1 MFWADQLA
9 NQAVVRVEKDFAEGK
24 INEKCAV
31 IRCGQTPS
39 GGKHIGNLND
49 VIRAYFVYK
58 SIKEKIENKE
68 WNGKVKFIHTS
79 DDRDPLK
86 DIPIKIMDLNGKWH
100 ESKDLGL
107 EKFLGMPLCRV
118 PDPFGCCPSWSEHFT
133 KVWVEGIK
141 MLGIE
146 DIEIYYNNDLYKQG
160 KFDPYIKT
168 IFENRE
174 KVSEIVKKFQETKH
188 ENYIPFDAICP
199 DCGRLANI
207 DGFHITSLTD
217 FQRVE
222 NDLNSNTVKFKCGGK
237 EIKKKKTEG
246 CGYEGEVKISEGKL
260 QWRSEWPAQWGIF
273 NTTFEPFG
281 KDHFEGS
288 WKSGQV
294 IAREIYNIEPPI
306 PFVYE
311 FFLVNGEKMSAS
323 KGNVYVTQD
332 VLKILEPEVL
342 LYFYTKK
349 PEKQRDLTLGEIFR
363 LVDEFDNVE
372 KIYYG
377 AEEGRTEHET
387 EDAKRMYEMCINKKF
402 SAIPKRLPY
411 VFASTLSQIYG
422 EKAIEKVQ
430 EMNKKA
436 GQILYD
442 DDLAKIRLE
451 KAGNWANLYIPNSE
465 RIKIIAHEE
474 AQKIYLRL
482 DNKTKELLN
491 KFVEMCEENLSGKEI
506 TLKIGESIKASGDK
520 ELFIKFYK
528 ACYMLLF
535 GKEKGPK
542 LAGFIDTLD
551 KDFIIK
557 RFKAE

>member
-9 NQAVVRVEKDFAEGK
+9 NQTIERTEKEFAEGK
-24 INEKCAV
+24 IKEKIAV

-58 SIKEKIENKE
+58 SVKEKIENKE
-68 WNGKVKFIHTS
+68 WDGKVRFIHTS

-86 DIPIKIMDLNGKWH
+86 DIPIKIMDLDGKWH
-100 ESKDLGL
+100 ETKDLEL

-118 PDPFGCCPSWSEHFT
+118 PDPFGCCRSWSEHFT

-141 MLGIE
+141 DLGIE
-146 DIEIYYNNDLYKQG
+146 DVEIYYNDDLYKLG
-160 KFDPYIKT
+160 KFKPFIEK
-168 IFENRE
+168 IFEKRE
-174 KVSEIVKKFQETKH
+174 KVSEIIAKFQATKH

-199 DCGRLANI
+199 NCGRLANI
-207 DGFHITSLTD
+207 ESF
-217 FQRVE
+217 
-222 NDLNSNTVKFKCGGK
+222 DLEKGTVKFKCGGK

-246 CGYEGEVKISEGKL
+246 CGYEGELSITEGKL
-260 QWRSEWPAQWGIF
+260 QWRFEWPAQWGIF
-273 NTTFEPFG
+273 NTTYEPFG

-323 KGNVYVTQD
+323 KGNVYVTQEI
-332 VLKILEPEVL
+332 LKILEPEIF

-349 PEKQRDLTLGEIFR
+349 PEKQRDLNLSEIFR
-363 LVDEFDNVE
+363 LVDEFDAVE

-377 AEEGRTEHET
+377 IEQGRNEHET
-387 EDAKRMYEMCINKKF
+387 EDAKRMYEISSHINKKF
-402 SAIPKRLPY
+402 LSPPKRMPY
-411 VFASTLSQIYG
+411 VFASTLAQIYG
-422 EKAIEKVQ
+422 VQAIEKVR
-430 EMNKKA
+430 EMNKKNKKEE
-436 GQILYD
+436 QYTENDMEL
-442 DDLAKIRLE
+442 LKTRLE
-451 KAGNWANLYIPNSE
+451 KAGNWANLYIPE
-465 RIKIIAHEE
+465 KDRIRLIDDEE
-474 AQKIYLRL
+474 ARKIK
-482 DNKTKELLN
+482 DNFDDKIKELLN
-491 KFVEMCEENLSGKEI
+491 KFAEMIDEGLSGKESELRMRELI
-506 TLKIGESIKASGDK
+506 RGAGEK
-520 ELFIKFYK
+520 ELSVKFYN

-551 KDFIIK
+551 KEFIVK
-557 RFKAE
+557 RLKSE

>member
-9 NQAVVRVEKDFAEGK
+9 NQTVVRVEKEFAEGK
-24 INEKCAV
+24 NKEKILT

-58 SIKEKIENKE
+58 SVKEKIANKE
-68 WNGKVKFIHTS
+68 WNGNVKFIHTS

-86 DIPIKIMDLNGKWH
+86 DIPTRIMDLDSRWH
-100 ESKDLGL
+100 ETKNLDL

-141 MLGIE
+141 AIGIE
-146 DIEIYYNNDLYKQG
+146 DMEIYYNDNLYKQG
-160 KFDPYIKT
+160 KFEPYIKT

-174 KVSEIVKKFQETKH
+174 KVGEIVTKFQQTKH

-199 DCGRLANI
+199 NCGRLANI
-207 DGFHITSLTD
+207 DGF
-217 FQRVE
+217 
-222 NDLNSNTVKFKCGGK
+222 DLNNRTVKFKCGGK

-246 CGYEGEVKISEGKL
+246 CGYEGEAGIAEGKL
-260 QWRSEWPAQWGIF
+260 QWRYEWPAQWGIF
-273 NTTFEPFG
+273 NTTYEPFG

-332 VLKILEPEVL
+332 ILKILEPEVL

-349 PEKQRDLTLGEIFR
+349 PEKQRDLSLAEIFR
-363 LVDEFDNVE
+363 LVDEFDTVE

-377 AEEGRTEHET
+377 VEEGRTEHET
-387 EDAKRMYEMCINKKF
+387 EDAKRMYDISTNKKF
-402 SAIPKRLPY
+402 SVPPKRLPY
-411 VFASTLSQIYG
+411 VFASTLAQIYG
-422 EKAIEKVQ
+422 EKATEKVK

-442 DDLAKIRLE
+442 EDMAKIRLE
-451 KAGNWANLYIPNSE
+451 KAGNWADLYIPETE
-465 RIKIIAHEE
+465 RIRIIDDEE
-474 AQKIYLRL
+474 AQKIELGL
-482 DNKTKELLN
+482 DDKVKELLN
-491 KFVEMCEENLSGKEI
+491 KFAEMSTQNLSGKEI
-506 TLKIGESIKASGDK
+506 TIRIGELIKVSGDK
-520 ELFIKFYK
+520 ELSVKFYK
-528 ACYMLLF
+528 ACYMMLF

-551 KDFIIK
+551 KEFIIK
-557 RFKAE
+557 RFKSGEK

>member
-9 NQAVVRVEKDFAEGK
+9 NQVIVRVEKEFAEGK

-68 WNGKVKFIHTS
+68 WDGKVKFIHTS

-86 DIPIKIMDLNGKWH
+86 DIPTRIMDLDGKWH
-100 ESKDLGL
+100 ETKNLGL

-118 PDPFGCCPSWSEHFT
+118 PDPFGCCSSWSKHFT
-133 KVWVEGIK
+133 KVWIEGIK
-141 MLGIE
+141 ALGIE
-146 DIEIYYNNDLYKQG
+146 DIEIYYNDDLYKQG
-160 KFDPYIKT
+160 KFDFYIKT
-168 IFENRE
+168 IFENI
-174 KVSEIVKKFQETKH
+174 KHVGEIVAEFQQTKGKD
-188 ENYIPFDAICP
+188 YIPFDAICP
-199 DCGRLANI
+199 NCGRLANI
-207 DGFHITSLTD
+207 DSF
-217 FQRVE
+217 
-222 NDLNSNTVKFKCGGK
+222 DLNNKTVKFKCGGK

-246 CGYEGEVKISEGKL
+246 CGYEGEVSISEGKL
-260 QWRSEWPAQWGIF
+260 QWRYEWPAQWGIF

-332 VLKILEPEVL
+332 ILKILEREIL

-349 PEKQRDLTLGEIFR
+349 PEKQRNLDLVKIFR
-363 LVDEFDNVE
+363 LVDEFDTVE

-377 AEEGRTEHET
+377 IEQGRNEHET
-387 EDAKRMYEMCINKKF
+387 EDAKRMYEMCISKKF
-402 SAIPKRLPY
+402 SSAPKRLPY
-411 VFASTLSQIYG
+411 VFAATLSQIYG
-422 EKAIEKVQ
+422 EKAIEKVL

-442 DDLAKIRLE
+442 EDLAKIRLE
-451 KAGNWANLYIPNSE
+451 KAGNWANLYIPESE
-465 RIKIIAHEE
+465 RIKIIDDEE
-474 AQKIYLRL
+474 AQKIYLGL
-482 DNKTKELLN
+482 DDKIKGLLN
-491 KFVEMCEENLSGKEI
+491 KFAEMCVENLSGKEI
-506 TLKIGESIKASGDK
+506 TLKIGELLKASGDK
-520 ELFIKFYK
+520 ELSVKFYK
-528 ACYMLLF
+528 TCYMLLF

-542 LAGFIDTLD
+542 LADFIDTLD
-551 KDFIIK
+551 RAFIIK
-557 RFKAE
+557 RFKAK

>member
-9 NQAVVRVEKDFAEGK
+9 NQAIERVEKKFNEK
-24 INEKCAV
+24 INKGEKAEKIAT

-68 WNGKVKFIHTS
+68 WDGKVKFIHTS

-86 DIPIKIMDLNGKWH
+86 DIPIRIMDLDSKWH
-100 ESKDLGL
+100 ETKNLGL

-118 PDPFGCCPSWSEHFT
+118 PDPFGCCSSWSEHFT
-133 KVWVEGIK
+133 KVWIEGIK

-146 DIEIYYNNDLYKQG
+146 DMEIYYNDDLYKQE

-174 KVSEIVKKFQETKH
+174 KVSEIVKKFQETKQ

-207 DGFHITSLTD
+207 SGF
-217 FQRVE
+217 
-222 NDLNSNTVKFKCGGK
+222 NPNSNTVKFKCGGK

-246 CGYEGEVKISEGKL
+246 CGYEGEADIAEGKL
-260 QWRSEWPAQWGIF
+260 QWRFEWPAQWGIF

-294 IAREIYNIEPPI
+294 IAREIYNIGPPI

-332 VLKILEPEVL
+332 VLKILEQEVL

-349 PEKQRDLTLGEIFR
+349 PEKQRDLTLAEIFR

-377 AEEGRTEHET
+377 VEEGRTEHET

-422 EKAIEKVQ
+422 EKATEKVQ

-451 KAGNWANLYIPNSE
+451 KAGNQANLYIPESE
-465 RIKIIAHEE
+465 QIKIIDDEE
-474 AQKIYLRL
+474 AQKIYLGL
-482 DNKTKELLN
+482 DDKIKELLN
-491 KFVEMCEENLSGKEI
+491 KFAEMRVENLSGKEI
-506 TLKIGESIKASGDK
+506 TLKIGELIKASEDK
-520 ELFIKFYK
+520 ELLIKFYK